1 MIGCS
6 ILNKKGVTYSKLI
19 KIYENMKFFKL
30 KNLEETVIS
39 KFILEKITINFNWFC
54 CRKSSLG
61 TDWNL
66 EIKTEYRWRSC

>member
-1 MIGCS
+1 LIGCS

-61 TDWNL
+61 TD
-66 EIKTEYRWRSC
+66 